1 MTGLVDGPATAD
13 ILSYCMYSNMKETEV
28 EKGEIQK
35 VGINLVIVNSVDSC
49 L

>member
-13 ILSYCMYSNMKETEV
+13 ILNYCMYGDMKVREV